1 MLGCWMVCK
10 LAPLPE
16 LNEVKDLSEL
26 SDKPHSI
33 STWLESS
40 KMGSKVSENPVVI
53 SPGVK
58 VAPP

>member
-1 MLGCWMVCK
+1 MVCK

-16 LNEVKDLSEL
+16 LKEVSDLRELKDN
-26 SDKPHSI
+26 PHSI

-40 KMGSKVSENPVVI
+40 KMGNKVSEKPVVI
-53 SPGVK
+53 SPGVR